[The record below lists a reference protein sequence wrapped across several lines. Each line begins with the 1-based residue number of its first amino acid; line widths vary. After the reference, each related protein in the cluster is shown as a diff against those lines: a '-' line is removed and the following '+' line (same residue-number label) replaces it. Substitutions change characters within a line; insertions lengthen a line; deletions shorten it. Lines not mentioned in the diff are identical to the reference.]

1 MNIFNYIIALS
12 KLEYAIHM
20 ANKAHEQDGQCY
32 YVMPDANDRLIILT
46 RYSFR
51 KLKKQG
57 LISSKATIT
66 DITRES
72 FYFTPHANGTGALS
86 PVARKAKRKM
96 YLEYTEFRRKQKRA
110 T

>member
-20 ANKAHEQDGQCY
+20 ANKAHEQDGQRY
-32 YVMPDANDRLIILT
+32 YILPDANDRLIILT
-46 RYSFR
+46 RYTFR

-66 DITRES
+66 DIIRES

-86 PVARKAKRKM
+86 PAAQKAKRKM
-96 YLEYTEFRRKQKRA
+96 YLKYIEIRQKTEKR
-110 T
+110 

>member
-20 ANKAHEQDGQCY
+20 ANKAHEQDGQRY
-32 YVMPDANDRLIILT
+32 YILPDANDRLIILT

-72 FYFTPHANGTGALS
+72 FYFTPYANGTDSLS
-86 PVARKAKRKM
+86 LEASKAKRKM
-96 YLEYTEFRRKQKRA
+96 YLKYVAFNRKRRH
-110 T
+110 